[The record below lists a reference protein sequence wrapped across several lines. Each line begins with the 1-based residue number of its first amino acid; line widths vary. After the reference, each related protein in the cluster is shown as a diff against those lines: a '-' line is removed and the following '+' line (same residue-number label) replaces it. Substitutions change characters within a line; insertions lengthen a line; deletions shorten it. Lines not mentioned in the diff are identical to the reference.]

1 MVAAGYGITA
11 PELGI
16 DDYKGIEA
24 KGKIVAVR
32 RFTPEGGP
40 FADTAVERRY
50 GDLRYKAWNAREHG
64 AAGVIVVDFSDADA
78 SRRPP
83 SRRSPRSG
91 LDAIDAGGD
100 VGLPAVVVKRA
111 AGSPLFA
118 GQAPRRARGRPR
130 AARPS
135 RRPTSSA

>member
-1 MVAAGYGITA
+1 MAAGYGITA

-16 DDYKGIEA
+16 DDYKGIEW

-64 AAGVIVVDFSDADA
+64 AVGVIVVDSPDTD
-78 SRRPP
+78 SLRPQ
-83 SRRSPRSG
+83 SRRSPRSE
-91 LDAIDAGGD
+91 LAPSTPAG
-100 VGLPAVVVKRA
+100 
-111 AGSPLFA
+111 
-118 GQAPRRARGRPR
+118 
-130 AARPS
+130 
-135 RRPTSSA
+135 TSACRWWW